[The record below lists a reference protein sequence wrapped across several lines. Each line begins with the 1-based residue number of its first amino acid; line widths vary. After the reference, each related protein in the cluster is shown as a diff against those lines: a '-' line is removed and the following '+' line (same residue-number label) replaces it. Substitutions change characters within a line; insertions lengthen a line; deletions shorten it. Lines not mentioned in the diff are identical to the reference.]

1 VPAEVSV
8 YRVDDYGGTDS
19 ERLAAACTA
28 ALKAIPATVELPARQ
43 LMLTRYQNVR
53 LGVSVQG
60 VAGSG
65 LFLDYPGATAPAGNS
80 PYGLNVAGAVGHP
93 TVLAGFS
100 IRARPTGYYR
110 LLAGLNANGLEL
122 RDLTFGVCGQSF
134 VELRGCTNVGIYD
147 CEGAYG
153 GDNSYDKASAK
164 YKIALVN
171 CADVDVAGLELGDP
185 AHDRN
190 QSFVTINA
198 SADVTVRESRF
209 YGTRTYCLNTHGTG
223 STNVLFENNHL
234 APGENAHFGAIL
246 VGNEYYGPDLGVT
259 VRHNTME
266 GPGRFLQVRAGSEAH
281 LSGNSVPPQDI
292 ADWFGPGGGKVC
304 VTG

>member
-1 VPAEVSV
+1 VSGTF
-8 YRVDDYGGTDS
+8 RVDDYQGSDS
-19 ERLAAACTA
+19 DRLAAACTA
-28 ALKAIPATVELPARQ
+28 ALKAIPATVELPDRE
-43 LMLTRYQNVR
+43 LTLTRYQNVR
-53 LGVSVQG
+53 LGVNIIGQG
-60 VAGSG
+60 AAVSA
-65 LFLDYPGATAPAGNS
+65 LFLDYPGASAPAGNS
-80 PYGLNVAGAVGHP
+80 PYGLNVAGAAGHP

-100 IRARPTGYYR
+100 IRARPAGYYR
-110 LLAGLNANGLEL
+110 LLTGLNANGLEL

-134 VELRGCTNVGIYD
+134 AELRGCTTVGIYD

-171 CADVDVAGLELGDP
+171 CANVDIAGLELGDP
-185 AHDRN
+185 THDRN

-223 STNVLFENNHL
+223 STNVVFENNL
-234 APGENAHFGAIL
+234 LEPGENAHFGAIL